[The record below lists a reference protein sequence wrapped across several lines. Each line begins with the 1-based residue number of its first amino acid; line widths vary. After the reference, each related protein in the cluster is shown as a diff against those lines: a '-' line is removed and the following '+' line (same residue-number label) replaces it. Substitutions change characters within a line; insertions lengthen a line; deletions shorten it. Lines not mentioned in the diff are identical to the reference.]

1 MSEKRTI
8 STNQL
13 YWKPEKQDPFILE
26 HVESTFERVI
36 FMELSDQM
44 VPEKRH

>member
-13 YWKPEKQDPFILE
+13 YWKPEKQDPFILK
-26 HVESTFERVI
+26 HVESTFEKGYI
-36 FMELSDQM
+36 YGIIGPNGSG
-44 VPEKRH
+44 KT